1 MFNWK
6 INWKL
11 RFQNKA
17 TLVSLVILTIAFVY
31 DALAILDITPRVSE
45 GQVMEL
51 FNLVVK
57 IVAAVGVIIDPTTKG
72 VNDSPRALK
81 YEDLGGEE

>member
-45 GQVMEL
+45 GQIMEL

-72 VNDSPRALK
+72 VNDSPRALN